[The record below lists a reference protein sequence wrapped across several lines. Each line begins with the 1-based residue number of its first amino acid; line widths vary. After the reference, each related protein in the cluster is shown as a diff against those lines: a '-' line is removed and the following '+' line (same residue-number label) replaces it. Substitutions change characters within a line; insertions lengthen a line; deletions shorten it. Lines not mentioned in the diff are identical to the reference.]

1 MAFIKSILLLGSL
14 ISGIALI
21 ITGIALVVVN
31 KPYSAFDRTLVD
43 KVNAALPQW
52 EKSLDDFKLSS
63 VYLVDNMTEINFTV
77 NTSPDPELSNII
89 NYNPYNFVLRTN
101 WSYIDEP
108 FVIYTLTPNFDIEL
122 FYKLSDSVK
131 TISANIFQQTNISA
145 SLQDCNNM
153 QGNWSSGTCNLY
165 WVITSVCIKVTL
177 NNITNEWVLP
187 SGMHTGG
194 CIPFPNGTTGNWPFG
209 IYRQVPASPT
219 GVPTNNFTIT
229 DIPIVV
235 RNMNDPYVV
244 AADLTGS
251 TFQLITSYNVA
262 DNKRIIGFGLVGLG
276 LLLAILAGIIY
287 IITNAKKKS
296 EKKGESLLKT
306 ENLDD

>member
-1 MAFIKSILLLGSL
+1 MNGFYLQARIRVVVFHFQMEPQEIGPSEFIDKFLHPQLVFQ
-14 ISGIALI
+14 LI
-21 ITGIALVVVN
+21 I
-31 KPYSAFDRTLVD
+31 
-43 KVNAALPQW
+43 
-52 EKSLDDFKLSS
+52 
-63 VYLVDNMTEINFTV
+63 
-77 NTSPDPELSNII
+77 
-89 NYNPYNFVLRTN
+89 
-101 WSYIDEP
+101 
-108 FVIYTLTPNFDIEL
+108 
-122 FYKLSDSVK
+122 
-131 TISANIFQQTNISA
+131 
-145 SLQDCNNM
+145 
-153 QGNWSSGTCNLY
+153 
-165 WVITSVCIKVTL
+165 
-177 NNITNEWVLP
+177 
-187 SGMHTGG
+187 
-194 CIPFPNGTTGNWPFG
+194 
-209 IYRQVPASPT
+209 
-219 GVPTNNFTIT
+219 FTIT